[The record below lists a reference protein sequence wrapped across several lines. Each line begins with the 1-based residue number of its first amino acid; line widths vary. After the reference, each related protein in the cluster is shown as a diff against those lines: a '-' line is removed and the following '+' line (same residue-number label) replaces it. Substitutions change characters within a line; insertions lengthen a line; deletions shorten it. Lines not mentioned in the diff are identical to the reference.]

1 MINEQIL
8 PGTGRWLAAG
18 QTEGAIPQRCAAPIA
33 PSTACGGPPP
43 RAGEELA

>member
-1 MINEQIL
+1 MTSNTIL

-33 PSTACGGPPP
+33 PSTAP